1 MAKYNLVK
9 LQPEVLVGMLENDDR
24 QRAIGGG
31 ENLEEAL
38 FEDEMVAHYD
48 EMGGLDFEEEPL
60 VEELVVPVMDVARDD
75 EDLEFVCELLAD
87 AS

>member
-1 MAKYNLVK
+1 MCMA
-9 LQPEVLVGMLENDDR
+9 NDDR
-24 QRAIGGG
+24 QRGIGGG

-48 EMGGLDFEEEPL
+48 EMGGLDFEAEPPADSL
-60 VEELVVPVMDVARDD
+60 VAPVIDVAKDD

-87 AS
+87 GSY